1 MNWEKKNHGG
11 NPTTS
16 KTIQEDVLM
25 VLKKKL
31 T

>member
-25 VLKKKL
+25 VLKKN
-31 T
+31 